1 VDGGIEMTAEAV
13 PVESRAKPDTGLR
26 DLELRSC
33 PGVVRPCQPVHWN
46 APLSAWIAESHA
58 DVNHVLSKPN
68 YSADRLTA
76 FYQRASE
83 KDRATLSE
91 VMRYISLWLVFR
103 DPPEHT
109 RLRRLMASAINPHSV
124 ETFRANTVDIAQ
136 FLIEKLGDKRDV
148 EFMSEFAILLP
159 AMVIMDMLGVPRDML
174 FQIKAWSDDMTNFVH
189 SPRHVADRH
198 ERARKGV
205 VAMAEFFRS
214 MIDER
219 RRKPTKDILSDLI
232 VARDEHSKLSDDE
245 LVASAMLLLFAGH
258 ETTTNLIGNSMLTF
272 ALNPGQQR
280 AFREA
285 PQNVVPVVEEL
296 LRFSG
301 SIRSTVRVV
310 DTPDELG
317 GNTLNKGDRVI
328 TMISTANRDPAIFAD
343 PNRLD
348 FTRKPNPQIAFGRG
362 PHFCIGAP
370 LVRLEAQ
377 VALAALVQRYRSIE
391 LAVPLEDIRWLD
403 SLISHSLEKL
413 PLRLS

>member
-1 VDGGIEMTAEAV
+1 
-13 PVESRAKPDTGLR
+13 
-26 DLELRSC
+26 
-33 PGVVRPCQPVHWN
+33 
-46 APLSAWIAESHA
+46 
-58 DVNHVLSKPN
+58 
-68 YSADRLTA
+68 
-76 FYQRASE
+76 
-83 KDRATLSE
+83 
-91 VMRYISLWLVFR
+91 
-103 DPPEHT
+103 
-109 RLRRLMASAINPHSV
+109 MASAINPHSV
-124 ETFRANTVDIAQ
+124 EAFRANAIDIAQ
-136 FLIEKLGDKRDV
+136 LLLEKLGDKRDV

-205 VAMAEFFRS
+205 VAMAEFFRG

-219 RRKPTKDILSDLI
+219 RRRPTKDILSDLI
-232 VARDEHSKLSDDE
+232 VARDEHSRLTDDE

-272 ALNPGQQR
+272 ALNPKQQS

-301 SIRSTVRVV
+301 SIRSTVRIV

-317 GNTLNKGDRVI
+317 GNTLKKGDRMI
-328 TMISTANRDPAIFAD
+328 TMISTANRDPAMFAD
-343 PNRLD
+343 PNCLD

-377 VALAALVQRYRSIE
+377 VALTALVQRYTSIE
-391 LAVPLEDIRWLD
+391 LAVPLEDVRWLD

>member
-1 VDGGIEMTAEAV
+1 MTAEAV

-33 PGVVRPCQPVHWN
+33 PGVVRPCQSVHWN
-46 APLSAWIAESHA
+46 APLSAWIAEGHA

-109 RLRRLMASAINPHSV
+109 RLRRLLASAINPHSV

-205 VAMAEFFRS
+205 VAMAEFFRC
-214 MIDER
+214 MIDDR

-348 FTRKPNPQIAFGRG
+348 FARKPNPQIAFGRG

>member
-1 VDGGIEMTAEAV
+1 
-13 PVESRAKPDTGLR
+13 
-26 DLELRSC
+26 
-33 PGVVRPCQPVHWN
+33 
-46 APLSAWIAESHA
+46 
-58 DVNHVLSKPN
+58 
-68 YSADRLTA
+68 
-76 FYQRASE
+76 
-83 KDRATLSE
+83 
-91 VMRYISLWLVFR
+91 
-103 DPPEHT
+103 
-109 RLRRLMASAINPHSV
+109 MASAINPHSV

-272 ALNPGQQR
+272 ALNPEQQR

-343 PNRLD
+343 PNRFD